1 MTAKK
6 KPAIENTCAL
16 CKRKNDEEEIRRNT
30 VGAALWRENIV
41 GWKTRH
47 GGCVFTS
54 PCERWTVWCNID
66 GDYFTV
72 SFSDKDGPKLDVP
85 RLRITDTGQ
94 TIRSAINRVLQKI
107 WQHCKVLYL
116 DRKTV
121 EIGVRPAGL
130 DAQFWQFPKAGKD
143 VSWKVPA
150 SVGNAAYIASG
161 EVFRDVANRAI
172 IRMSDEAKA
181 RQQKAK
187 R

>member
-30 VGAALWRENIV
+30 VGTALWRENIM
-41 GWKTRH
+41 GWQNRH
-47 GGCVFTS
+47 GGCVFAS
-54 PCERWTVWCNID
+54 PCGRWTVWCDID

-72 SFSDKDGPKLDVP
+72 AFGGNSSRLDVP
-85 RLRITDTGQ
+85 PMRLADTGK
-94 TIRSAINRVLQKI
+94 TIRSAINRVLRKI
-107 WQHCKVLYL
+107 WEHCKVLYL

-161 EVFRDVANRAI
+161 ETFRDVANRAI